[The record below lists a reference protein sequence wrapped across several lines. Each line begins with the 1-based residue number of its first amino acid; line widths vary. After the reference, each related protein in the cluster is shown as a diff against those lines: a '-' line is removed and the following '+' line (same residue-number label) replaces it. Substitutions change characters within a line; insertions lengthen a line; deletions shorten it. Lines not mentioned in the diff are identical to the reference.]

1 MLNCY
6 REKRAKTLPET
17 IMMRFMPKKHRKT
30 VFGKSL
36 TINNLQHIT
45 QQPCFLRIPKRAF
58 PMYEKAR
65 LRLSYGTY
73 GMPGKPIR
81 NHKTCFSAT
90 RNMLFHH
97 PASPETL
104 RHTTGTCHQSP
115 QKRLSKAQNRQ
126 AEKLNTTLQKQIY
139 VNF

>member
-6 REKRAKTLPET
+6 REKRAKTLPGT
-17 IMMRFMPKKHRKT
+17 IMMRLCRKKHRKT

-45 QQPCFLRIPKRAF
+45 QQPCSLRIPKRAF

-73 GMPGKPIR
+73 GMPGKPVR
-81 NHKTCFSAT
+81 SHKTCFSAT
-90 RNMLFHH
+90 RKSIDTPRARRMRVAGVWIIGLRFGLFERCR
-97 PASPETL
+97 PVRWAFGYIVAVDAE
-104 RHTTGTCHQSP
+104 RHLP
-115 QKRLSKAQNRQ
+115 
-126 AEKLNTTLQKQIY
+126 
-139 VNF
+139 